1 MIVIKIILIILQ
13 FSFFV
18 ICTLRCI
25 ENESKAL
32 GFCAVSFLFFAILN
46 FFRLVDLVL
55 VRC

>member
-1 MIVIKIILIILQ
+1 MIAIKIILIVLQ
-13 FSFFV
+13 FSLFV

-25 ENESKAL
+25 KNESKVL
-32 GFCAVSFLFFAILN
+32 WFFAVSFLLFAILN